1 MRIAVV
7 GGGIAGM
14 ISWYL
19 LRQQHQVT
27 LFEANDYLGGHTAT
41 ADVVV
46 DGQQYAIDTGF
57 IVFNNW
63 TYPLFN
69 RFLAQLGVVSQHT
82 QMSFSV
88 KKPSQNLEYNG
99 NTLWSLFA
107 QKRNLFRP
115 SFWRMLRDIV
125 RFNRVAKELLE
136 ANHPDLDLAMDDF
149 LSRYRFGKELRDN
162 YLLPMGAAIWSAG
175 LAEMPAFPLRFFL
188 QFFKNHGLLNI
199 TDRPQWSV
207 IKGGSRSY
215 VQKML
220 EQCGADGIRLNSPVQ
235 SVRRFADR
243 VEITLPDGS
252 VELFDQVVFACH
264 SDQALSML
272 ADASLAEQ
280 QVLGGIGYQMN
291 EVVLH
296 TDPRILPKRKAA
308 WAAWNYQLGASST
321 DRATLSYNMN
331 ILQGLSADT
340 DAPTFVVT
348 LNDSQNLD
356 PTKILRT
363 FHYAHP
369 VYNHQTML
377 SQQRRGEINGV
388 NRSFYCGA
396 YWYNG
401 FHEDGVRS
409 AVDVAGM
416 LGVQF

>member
-1 MRIAVV
+1 MRIAVI

-14 ISWYL
+14 MSWYL
-19 LRQQHQVT
+19 LRQQHQVC

-41 ADVVV
+41 VDVTV
-46 DGQQYAIDTGF
+46 DSQQYAIDTGF

-69 RFLAQLGVVSQHT
+69 RFLEQLGVASQHT

-115 SFWRMLRDIV
+115 SFWRMLKDIV
-125 RFNRVAKELLE
+125 RFNRVAKELL
-136 ANHPDLDLAMDDF
+136 ASNHPDLDLAMDDF
-149 LSRYRFGKELRDN
+149 LARYRFGKELRDN

-207 IKGGSRSY
+207 IQGGSRSY
-215 VQKML
+215 VHKML
-220 EQCGADGIRLNSPVQ
+220 DKCGSEGIRLNSPVQ
-235 SVRRFADR
+235 FVRRFADH
-243 VEITLPDGS
+243 VEITLPDGQ
-252 VELFDQVVFACH
+252 VEVFDQVVFACH
-264 SDQALSML
+264 SDQALALL

-296 TDPRILPKRKAA
+296 TDTRILPQRKAA

-331 ILQGLSADT
+331 ILQGLSQG
-340 DAPTFVVT
+340 PTFVVT

-369 VYNHQTML
+369 VYNHQTMV
-377 SQQRRGEINGV
+377 SQQRRAEINGV
-388 NRSFYCGA
+388 NRSFFCGA

-416 LGVQF
+416 LGVSF

>member
-14 ISWYL
+14 MSWYL

-27 LFEANDYLGGHTAT
+27 LFEANHYLGGHTAT
-41 ADVVV
+41 VDVEV

-69 RFLAQLGVVSQHT
+69 RFLAQLGVASQHT
-82 QMSFSV
+82 EMSFSV

-115 SFWRMLRDIV
+115 SFWRMLKDIV
-125 RFNRVAKELLE
+125 RFNKVAKALLE
-136 ANHPDLDLAMDDF
+136 ANDPDLDLAMDEF
-149 LSRYRFGKELRDN
+149 LARHRFGKELRDN

-207 IKGGSRSY
+207 IQGGSRNY

-220 EQCGADGIRLNSPVQ
+220 KQCGDEGIRLNSPVQ
-235 SVRRFADR
+235 SVRRFADH

-252 VELFDQVVFACH
+252 TEIFDQVVFACH
-264 SDQALSML
+264 SDQALAML
-272 ADASLAEQ
+272 ADASTAEQ
-280 QVLGGIGYQMN
+280 QVLAGIGYQMN

-296 TDPRILPKRKAA
+296 TDTRILPKRKAA

-321 DRATLSYNMN
+321 ERATLSYNMN
-331 ILQGLSADT
+331 ILQGLTA
-340 DAPTFVVT
+340 APTFVVT

-356 PTKILRT
+356 ATKILRT

-401 FHEDGVRS
+401 FHEDGVKS
-409 AVDVAGM
+409 AVDVAAM
-416 LGVQF
+416 FGVQF

>member
-1 MRIAVV
+1 MRIAVI

-14 ISWYL
+14 MSWYL

-41 ADVVV
+41 VDVVV

-69 RFLAQLGVVSQHT
+69 RFLAQLGVASQHT

-88 KKPSQNLEYNG
+88 KKPSQDLEYNG

-125 RFNRVAKELLE
+125 RFNKVSKALLAE
-136 ANHPDLDLAMDDF
+136 NHPDLDLSMDDF
-149 LSRYRFGKELRDN
+149 LTRYRFGKELRDN

-207 IKGGSRSY
+207 IQRGSRSY

-220 EQCGADGIRLNSPVQ
+220 AQCGDEGIQLNSPVQ

-243 VEITLPDGS
+243 VEITLAGGQ
-252 VELFDQVVFACH
+252 VEIFDQVVFACH
-264 SDQALSML
+264 SDQALAML
-272 ADASLAEQ
+272 ADASASEQ

-296 TDPRILPKRKAA
+296 TDTRILPKRKAA

-331 ILQGLSADT
+331 ILQGLT
-340 DAPTFVVT
+340 EGPTFVVT

-377 SQQRRGEINGV
+377 SQQRRIEINGM
-388 NRSFYCGA
+388 NRSFFCGA

-409 AVDVAGM
+409 AVDVAAM

>member
-14 ISWYL
+14 MSWYL

-41 ADVVV
+41 VDVTVN
-46 DGQQYAIDTGF
+46 GQQYAIDTGF

-69 RFLAQLGVVSQHT
+69 RFLAQLGVASQHT

-107 QKRNLFRP
+107 QKRNLLRP

-125 RFNRVAKELLE
+125 RFNRIAKELL
-136 ANHPDLDLAMDDF
+136 AAQHPDLDLAIDDF
-149 LSRYRFGKELRDN
+149 LTRYRFGKELRDN

-175 LAEMPAFPLRFFL
+175 LAEMPEFPLRFFL

-220 EQCGADGIRLNSPVQ
+220 EQCGDEGIRLSSQVQ
-235 SVRRFADR
+235 SVHRFADR
-243 VEITLPDGS
+243 VEITLPDGT
-252 VELFDQVVFACH
+252 VELFDQVIFACH
-264 SDQALSML
+264 SDQALAML
-272 ADASLAEQ
+272 ADASQEEQ
-280 QVLGGIGYQMN
+280 QVLGGIGYQQN

-296 TDPRILPKRKAA
+296 TDSRILPKRKAA

-321 DRATLSYNMN
+321 ERATLSYNMS
-331 ILQGLSADT
+331 ILQGLV

-348 LNDSQNLD
+348 LNDSQNLEAA
-356 PTKILRT
+356 KILRT

-377 SQQRRGEINGV
+377 SQHRRGEINGV

>member
-1 MRIAVV
+1 MRIAVI

-14 ISWYL
+14 MSWYL

-41 ADVVV
+41 VDVVV

-69 RFLAQLGVVSQHT
+69 RFLAQLGVASQHT
-82 QMSFSV
+82 EMSFSV

-115 SFWRMLRDIV
+115 SFWRMLKDIV
-125 RFNRVAKELLE
+125 RFNRVAKELL
-136 ANHPDLDLAMDDF
+136 AADHADLDLAMDDF
-149 LSRYRFGKELRDN
+149 LGRYRFGTELRDN

-175 LAEMPAFPLRFFL
+175 LSEMPAFPLRFFL

-207 IKGGSRSY
+207 IQGGSRNY

-220 EQCGADGIRLNSPVQ
+220 ERCGDEGIRLKSPVQ

-243 VEITLPDGS
+243 VEVTLPDGQ
-252 VELFDQVVFACH
+252 VEIFDQVVFACH
-264 SDQALSML
+264 SDQALAML
-272 ADASLAEQ
+272 ADASQSEQ

-296 TDPRILPKRKAA
+296 TDTRILPTRKAA
-308 WAAWNYQLGASST
+308 WAAWNYQLGASSSE
-321 DRATLSYNMN
+321 RATLSYNMN
-331 ILQGLSADT
+331 ILQGLAQ
-340 DAPTFVVT
+340 APTFVVT

-356 PTKILRT
+356 PAKILRT

-369 VYNHQTML
+369 VYNHLTML
-377 SQQRRGEINGV
+377 SQQRRAEINGA
-388 NRSFYCGA
+388 NRSYFCGA

-409 AVDVAGM
+409 AVDVAEM
-416 LGVQF
+416 LGVKF

>member
-1 MRIAVV
+1 MRIAVI

-14 ISWYL
+14 MSWYL

-41 ADVVV
+41 VDVNV

-69 RFLAQLGVVSQHT
+69 RFLAQLGVASQHT

-125 RFNRVAKELLE
+125 RFNKVSKTLLAE
-136 ANHPDLDLAMDDF
+136 NHPDLDLAMDDF
-149 LSRYRFGKELRDN
+149 LSRYGFGNELRDN

-207 IKGGSRSY
+207 IQNGSRSY

-220 EQCGADGIRLNSPVQ
+220 EQCGDEGIQLNSPVQ

-243 VEITLPDGS
+243 VEITLTDGQ
-252 VELFDQVVFACH
+252 VEVFDQVVFACH
-264 SDQALSML
+264 SDQALAML
-272 ADASLAEQ
+272 ADASVSEQ

-296 TDPRILPKRKAA
+296 TDTRILPQRKAA
-308 WAAWNYQLGASST
+308 WAAWNYQLGASSS

-331 ILQGLSADT
+331 ILQGLSQG
-340 DAPTFVVT
+340 PTFVVT

-356 PTKILRT
+356 PSKILRT

-369 VYNHQTML
+369 VYNHLTML
-377 SQQRRGEINGV
+377 SQQRRAEINGV
-388 NRSFYCGA
+388 NRSFFCGA

-409 AVDVAGM
+409 AVDVAAM

>member
-14 ISWYL
+14 MSWYL

-27 LFEANDYLGGHTAT
+27 LFEANHYLGGHTAT
-41 ADVVV
+41 VDVEV

-69 RFLAQLGVVSQHT
+69 RFLAQLGVASQHT
-82 QMSFSV
+82 EMSFSV

-115 SFWRMLRDIV
+115 SFWRMLKDIV
-125 RFNRVAKELLE
+125 RFNKVAKALLE
-136 ANHPDLDLAMDDF
+136 ANDPDLDLAMDEF
-149 LSRYRFGKELRDN
+149 LARHRFGKELRDN

-207 IKGGSRSY
+207 IQGGSRNY

-220 EQCGADGIRLNSPVQ
+220 KQCGDEGIRLNSPVQ
-235 SVRRFADR
+235 SVRRFADH

-252 VELFDQVVFACH
+252 SEIFDQVVFACH
-264 SDQALSML
+264 SDQALAML
-272 ADASLAEQ
+272 ADASTAEQ
-280 QVLGGIGYQMN
+280 QVLAGIGYQMN

-296 TDPRILPKRKAA
+296 TDTRILPKRKAA

-321 DRATLSYNMN
+321 ERATLSYNMN
-331 ILQGLSADT
+331 ILQGLTA
-340 DAPTFVVT
+340 APTFVVT

-356 PTKILRT
+356 ATKILRT

-401 FHEDGVRS
+401 FHEDGVKS
-409 AVDVAGM
+409 AVDVAAM

>member
-1 MRIAVV
+1 MRIAVI

-14 ISWYL
+14 MSWYL
-19 LRQQHQVT
+19 LRQQHQVC

-41 ADVVV
+41 VDVTV
-46 DGQQYAIDTGF
+46 DSQQYAIDTGF

-69 RFLAQLGVVSQHT
+69 RFLEQLGVASQHT

-115 SFWRMLRDIV
+115 SFWRMLKDIV
-125 RFNRVAKELLE
+125 RFNRVAKELL
-136 ANHPDLDLAMDDF
+136 ASNHPDLDLAMDDF
-149 LSRYRFGKELRDN
+149 LARYRFGKELRDN

-207 IKGGSRSY
+207 IQGGSRSY
-215 VQKML
+215 VHKML
-220 EQCGADGIRLNSPVQ
+220 DKCGSEGIRLNSPVQ
-235 SVRRFADR
+235 SVRRFADH
-243 VEITLPDGS
+243 VEVTLPDGQ
-252 VELFDQVVFACH
+252 VEVFDQVVFACH
-264 SDQALSML
+264 SDQALALL

-296 TDPRILPKRKAA
+296 TDTRILPQRKAA

-331 ILQGLSADT
+331 ILQGLSQG
-340 DAPTFVVT
+340 PTFVVT

-369 VYNHQTML
+369 VYNHQTMV
-377 SQQRRGEINGV
+377 SQQRRAEINGV
-388 NRSFYCGA
+388 NRSFFCGA

-416 LGVQF
+416 LGVSF

>member
-14 ISWYL
+14 MSWYL

-41 ADVVV
+41 VDVMV

-69 RFLAQLGVVSQHT
+69 RFLAQLGVESQHT

-88 KKPSQNLEYNG
+88 KKPSHNLEYNG

-107 QKRNLFRP
+107 QKRNLLRP
-115 SFWRMLRDIV
+115 SFWRMLKDIV
-125 RFNRVAKELLE
+125 RFNRVAKELL
-136 ANHPDLDLAMDDF
+136 AAQHADLDLAIDDF
-149 LSRYRFGKELRDN
+149 LIRYRFGNELRDN
-162 YLLPMGAAIWSAG
+162 YLLPMGSAIWSAG

-220 EQCGADGIRLNSPVQ
+220 EQCGADGIRLHSPVQ
-235 SVRRFADR
+235 SVRRFTDR
-243 VEITLPDGS
+243 VEITLPDGQ
-252 VELFDQVVFACH
+252 VELFDQVIFACH
-264 SDQALSML
+264 SDQALALL
-272 ADASLAEQ
+272 ADASQAEQ
-280 QVLGGIGYQMN
+280 QVLGGIGYQLN

-296 TDPRILPKRKAA
+296 TDSRILPKRKAA

-321 DRATLSYNMN
+321 ERATLSYNMN
-331 ILQGLSADT
+331 ILQGLSDGIA
-340 DAPTFVVT
+340 APTFVVT

-356 PTKILRT
+356 QTKILRT

-369 VYNHQTML
+369 VYNHLTML

>member
-41 ADVVV
+41 VDVVV

-69 RFLAQLGVVSQHT
+69 RFLAKLGVASQHT

-125 RFNRVAKELLE
+125 RFNRVAKELLV
-136 ANHPDLDLAMDDF
+136 ANHPDLDLAIDDF
-149 LSRYRFGKELRDN
+149 LTRYRFGKELRDN

-175 LAEMPAFPLRFFL
+175 LAEMPEFPLRFFL

-220 EQCGADGIRLNSPVQ
+220 EQCGDEGIRLNSPVQ
-235 SVRRFADR
+235 LVRRFADR
-243 VEITLPDGS
+243 VEISLPDGQ
-252 VELFDQVVFACH
+252 VEVFDQVIFACH
-264 SDQALSML
+264 SDQALALL

-296 TDPRILPKRKAA
+296 TDTRILPKRKAA

-321 DRATLSYNMN
+321 ERATLSYNMN
-331 ILQGLSADT
+331 ILQGLT
-340 DAPTFVVT
+340 DVPTFVVT

-377 SQQRRGEINGV
+377 SQQRRPEINGV

-409 AVDVAGM
+409 AADVAAM